1 MPSQADKR
9 AAAQELNAAIR
20 DIFEN
25 PLHTVPGRNLDHF
38 CAGCGYLLPV
48 CHCHD
53 PDPEA
58 FEPQALDGIEVRE
71 PDQDDIEHRGMVEFG
86 TFREGEYVEAIYV
99 TREHAAHIQHDL
111 DVILQP
117 VAAYRYPAEIKSA
130 MEQLKDL
137 AASLELS
144 GHSIYAA
151 AAMALWTRLQTS
163 LVRNGDLT

>member
-1 MPSQADKR
+1 MDRLFPKP
-9 AAAQELNAAIR
+9 IT
-20 DIFEN
+20 
-25 PLHTVPGRNLDHF
+25 TVPVDSLDNF
-38 CAGCGYLLPV
+38 CKNCGYLLV
-48 CHCHD
+48 MCRCDD
-53 PDPEA
+53 PDPEK
-58 FEPQALDGIEVRE
+58 FEPQDLDGIEVRE
-71 PDQDDIEHRGMVEFG
+71 PDQDDTEHRGMVEFG

-117 VAAYRYPAEIKSA
+117 VAAHRYPAEIRSA

-137 AASLELS
+137 ASSLELS